1 MFTLALDVLST
12 SVTGLYQVAFTE
24 MIEQVTERTLI
35 RSETTPT
42 AYCSMLVI
50 MRNYSRRTRIST
62 FSVSLYARIAYTHQ
76 FIISSYEIMF
86 PHRVTFQMSLVVRGK
101 RLSGIAASAL
111 FGIAAKD
118 DTGPGDK
125 IACRDFYW
133 NNARIQ

>member
-1 MFTLALDVLST
+1 MFTLALDALSA
-12 SVTGLYQVAFTE
+12 SVTGLYQVAFSE
-24 MIEQVTERTLI
+24 MVEQVTERTLI
-35 RSETTPT
+35 RSETTST

-50 MRNYSRRTRIST
+50 MCNYSRRTRIST
-62 FSVSLYARIAYTHQ
+62 FSVSLYAPIAYTHQ
-76 FIISSYEIMF
+76 FIIYSYEIMF
-86 PHRVTFQMSLVVRGK
+86 PHRVTFQISLVRGK